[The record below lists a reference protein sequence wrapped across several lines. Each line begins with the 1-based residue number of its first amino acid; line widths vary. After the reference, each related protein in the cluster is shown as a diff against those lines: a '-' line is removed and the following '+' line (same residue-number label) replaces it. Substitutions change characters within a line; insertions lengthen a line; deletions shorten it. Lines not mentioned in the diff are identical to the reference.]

1 MLVARRGLQAERGRV
16 GPGEDDAAAG
26 REGRAGVRA
35 ALGEEG
41 LHSRA
46 RALEVRGCHVHLRL
60 RDRLLHGRGGV
71 RLGVLRVQ
79 VAAHGDHDEQ
89 GWKSEQ
95 TGHKTPYI
103 VGNVVE
109 LKVEMELEVTLS
121 RSGPR
126 YVSPDLEFAV
136 WSANV
141 GESADGEPVTLAGP
155 LGHVGAGDHL
165 VCAGAYAEHARY
177 GLQFSVET
185 FRSALPKSPEGVEAW
200 LRMRV
205 PGIGPTFARAIVAHF
220 GAAEVFSEL
229 DRDPERLREVR
240 TKAGRAVSRK
250 SVERA
255 IAAWRDVATIREV
268 ETFLFS
274 HGIAAGLAGR
284 LVREY
289 GENVV
294 DVLTHDPYRLIELP
308 RVGFKTA
315 DRIAR
320 SLGIELD
327 DPQRLRAGLRF
338 ALEEAESDGNT
349 FLPLGELWPRAGKL
363 LEIAD
368 VEPLESAV
376 RSLVVDGDAVI
387 ETDRVY
393 RTELWETERRL
404 AETLAKR
411 VSAPATE
418 LFDEPDR
425 PAVQVS
431 DEQWAV
437 VELVRTRALVLLTG
451 LPGAGKTHTQRAIV
465 EIAKRARMRILL
477 CAPTGKAARRM
488 RDLTGHDAM
497 TIHRALK
504 YSPFEGGFQRNED
517 DPLSDDYDLVIVDEA
532 SMLSLEL
539 ADALFR
545 AAGDCHVLLVGD
557 TDQLPPIGAGRVL
570 ADLVDSDIVP
580 RVHLTAIYRQ
590 AARSLIVR
598 SARRINAG
606 ELPFM
611 SPDDARAT
619 LGEDTE
625 LDEDFFFVAKQEQE
639 SIRDAVIDLA
649 CERIPARYGL
659 DPRTEV
665 MTLVPMRRGT
675 VGLDALNTELEQ
687 RLNPGSHAVVLA
699 RTGLRVGSR
708 IVQTKNDYTPD
719 REVMNGEVAFVIGWD
734 EEEAEATLSL
744 DDGEREI
751 VVPASALE
759 TYMLA
764 WALTVHR
771 AQGSQFP
778 AVIAPWSMAYA
789 VMLSRPLLY
798 TAVTRAERLC
808 VIVGER
814 RALATAVG
822 RAEGRRRH
830 SALAERI
837 VDLS

>member
-1 MLVARRGLQAERGRV
+1 
-16 GPGEDDAAAG
+16 
-26 REGRAGVRA
+26 
-35 ALGEEG
+35 
-41 LHSRA
+41 
-46 RALEVRGCHVHLRL
+46 
-60 RDRLLHGRGGV
+60 
-71 RLGVLRVQ
+71 
-79 VAAHGDHDEQ
+79 
-89 GWKSEQ
+89 
-95 TGHKTPYI
+95 
-103 VGNVVE
+103 VVE
-109 LKVEMELEVTLS
+109 LKVEREIEVTLS

-136 WSANV
+136 WSATV
-141 GESADGEPVTLAGP
+141 GESVDGEPVTLAGP
-155 LGHVGAGDHL
+155 LGHVGPGEQL
-165 VCAGAYAEHARY
+165 VCSGAFAEHARY
-177 GLQFSVET
+177 GIQFSVET
-185 FRSALPKSPEGVEAW
+185 FRSALPRSPEGVELW
-200 LRMRV
+200 LRTRV
-205 PGIGPTFARAIVAHF
+205 PGIGPTFARAIVDHF
-220 GAAEVFSEL
+220 GAGEVFAEL

-268 ETFLFS
+268 ETFLFA
-274 HGIAAGLAGR
+274 HGIAAGLATR

-289 GENVV
+289 GEDVV
-294 DVLTHDPYRLIELP
+294 EVLTHDPYRLIELP

-320 SLGIELD
+320 SLGVELD
-327 DPQRLRAGLRF
+327 DPQRLRAGVCF
-338 ALEEAESDGNT
+338 ALEEAEADGNT
-349 FLPLGELWPRAGKL
+349 FLPLPELWPRAGKL

-376 RSLVVDGDAVI
+376 RALVGEAEAVVEGDRI
-387 ETDRVY
+387 Y
-393 RTELWETERRL
+393 RTELWETERHL
-404 AETLAKR
+404 AETLAR
-411 VSAPATE
+411 RLAAPAAE
-418 LFDEPDR
+418 LFAEPDR
-425 PAVQVS
+425 PAVEVS

-437 VELVRTRALVLLTG
+437 VELVRTRQLVLLTG

-465 EIAKRARMRILL
+465 EIARRARMRILL

-497 TIHRALK
+497 TIHRALG

-517 DPLSDDYDLVIVDEA
+517 DPLSDDFDLVIVDEA

-557 TDQLPPIGAGRVL
+557 TDQLPPIGPGRVL

-606 ELPFM
+606 EPPFM
-611 SPDDARAT
+611 SPNEARAS
-619 LGEDTE
+619 LGPDVE

-639 SIRDAVIDLA
+639 AIREAVLDLA
-649 CERIPARYGL
+649 CERIPERYGL
-659 DPRTEV
+659 DPRTDV
-665 MTLVPMRRGT
+665 MTLVPMRRGV

-687 RLNPGSHAVVLA
+687 RLNPGAPAVVLA

-708 IVQTKNDYTPD
+708 IVQTKNDYTPE
-719 REVMNGEVAFVIGWD
+719 REVMNGEVAFVVAWD
-734 EEEAEATLSL
+734 EEEAEARLSL

-751 VVPASALE
+751 VVPAAALE
-759 TYMLA
+759 TYALA

-778 AVIAPWSMAYA
+778 AVVAPWSMAYA

-798 TAVTRAERLC
+798 TAITRAERLC

-822 RAEGRRRH
+822 RSEGRRRH

>member
-1 MLVARRGLQAERGRV
+1 
-16 GPGEDDAAAG
+16 
-26 REGRAGVRA
+26 
-35 ALGEEG
+35 
-41 LHSRA
+41 
-46 RALEVRGCHVHLRL
+46 
-60 RDRLLHGRGGV
+60 
-71 RLGVLRVQ
+71 
-79 VAAHGDHDEQ
+79 
-89 GWKSEQ
+89 
-95 TGHKTPYI
+95 
-103 VGNVVE
+103 VVE
-109 LKVEMELEVTLS
+109 LKIEMELEVTLS

-294 DVLTHDPYRLIELP
+294 DVLIHDPYRLIELP

-349 FLPLGELWPRAGKL
+349 FVPLGELWPRAGKL

-376 RSLVVDGDAVI
+376 RALVVDGDAVI

-411 VSAPATE
+411 VSAPGTE
-418 LFDEPDR
+418 LFEEPDR

-465 EIAKRARMRILL
+465 EIAKRARVRILL

-504 YSPFEGGFQRNED
+504 YSPFEGGFQRDED

-598 SARRINAG
+598 SARRINTG

-639 SIRDAVIDLA
+639 SIRDAVIDLT

-687 RLNPGSHAVVLA
+687 RLNPGPHAVVLA

>member
-1 MLVARRGLQAERGRV
+1 MA
-16 GPGEDDAAAG
+16 D
-26 REGRAGVRA
+26 
-35 ALGEEG
+35 
-41 LHSRA
+41 
-46 RALEVRGCHVHLRL
+46 LE
-60 RDRLLHGRGGV
+60 
-71 RLGVLRVQ
+71 
-79 VAAHGDHDEQ
+79 
-89 GWKSEQ
+89 
-95 TGHKTPYI
+95 I
-103 VGNVVE
+103 
-109 LKVEMELEVTLS
+109 EVTLA

-136 WSANV
+136 WSATL
-141 GESADGEPVTLAGP
+141 GESAEGEPVTLAGP
-155 LGHVGAGDHL
+155 LGHVGAGDQL
-165 VCAGAYAEHARY
+165 VVAGDYTEHARY
-177 GLQFSVET
+177 GPQFQVET
-185 FRSALPKSPEGVEAW
+185 FRSALPRTADGVALW
-200 LRMRV
+200 LRTRV
-205 PGIGPTFARAIVAHF
+205 PGIGPTFARAIVDHF
-220 GAAEVFSEL
+220 GAESVFGEL

-250 SVERA
+250 SGDRA
-255 IAAWRDVATIREV
+255 IAAWRQVATIREV
-268 ETFLFS
+268 ETFLFG

-284 LVREY
+284 LVRQY
-289 GENVV
+289 GDDVV
-294 DVLTHDPYRLIELP
+294 EVLTHDPYRLIELP

-320 SLGIELD
+320 SLGVELD
-327 DPQRLRAGLRF
+327 HPQRLRAGLRF
-338 ALEEAESDGNT
+338 ALEEAEADGNT
-349 FLPLGELWPRAGKL
+349 FLPLDELWPRAGKL

-376 RSLVVDGDAVI
+376 RALVAEAEAVVEGDRI
-387 ETDRVY
+387 Y
-393 RTELWETERRL
+393 RTELWEMERRL
-404 AETLAKR
+404 AKLISERACK
-411 VSAPATE
+411 AEP
-418 LFDEPDR
+418 LFDVPDQR
-425 PAVQVS
+425 AVGVS
-431 DEQWAV
+431 GEQWAV
-437 VELVRTRALVLLTG
+437 VELVRTRPLVLLTG
-451 LPGAGKTHTQRAIV
+451 LPGAGKTHTQRALV
-465 EIAKRARMRILL
+465 EIVRRARMRVLL

-497 TIHRALK
+497 TIHRALG
-504 YSPFEGGFQRNED
+504 YSPFEGGFTHDED

-570 ADLVDSDIVP
+570 ADLVDCGAVP

-598 SARRINAG
+598 SARKINVG
-606 ELPFM
+606 ELPFL
-611 SPDDARAT
+611 SPDDARAA
-619 LGEDTE
+619 LGPGVE

-639 SIRDAVIDLA
+639 AMRDAVLELV
-649 CERIPARYGL
+649 CERIPDRYGL

-675 VGLDALNTELEQ
+675 VGLNALNEELEA
-687 RLNPGSHAVVLA
+687 RLNPGHPAVVLA
-699 RTGLRVGSR
+699 RAGIRVGSR
-708 IVQTKNDYTPD
+708 IVQTKNDYTAD
-719 REVMNGEVAFVIGWD
+719 REVMNGEVAFVVAWD
-734 EEEAEATLSL
+734 EEEAEARLVL

-751 VVPASALE
+751 VVPAEALE

-778 AVIAPWSMAYA
+778 AVVAPWSMAYA

-798 TAVTRAERLC
+798 TAVTRAEKLC

-830 SALAERI
+830 SGLAERI
-837 VDLS
+837 VDLV